1 LKIKSQ
7 VHRKSN
13 CVVTDFYGFL
23 KISDIYILRAK
34 SFQYFMEGVVI
45 VRNNKK
51 LAVID
56 GETLMDMRINP
67 IRFFIDSLLPQG
79 VSLLCGAPKIGK
91 SWLVLDWCVRI
102 AKGEEVWNFKTTK
115 GTTLY
120 LCLEDN
126 LSRIQQR
133 LNEITDEV
141 PNNVFFATSSYSMS
155 DGLAEQIEMFVAEHK
170 DTVLVVIDTF
180 QMIRTR
186 NKDTTYANDY
196 QEIEEFK
203 SLADK
208 LKISLLLVHHLR
220 KQGDNDPLNKISG
233 TTGISGAVDTTFILD
248 KSKRSQNNATMIC
261 TGRDIEY
268 RELELNFSKEN
279 HMWNLVSDSVESPE
293 ILLPDEMIQLIEFMK
308 GVKIFKG
315 TNTEFAE
322 EFNSFCRKEI
332 TAKALKQMMNKWRY
346 ELEDNDVFFSSY
358 RSNGKRFV
366 NVHYLPDS
374 DSSALND
381 GNIISAKTCVSFVTC
396 DPDEPC
402 QPT

>member
-1 LKIKSQ
+1 MKSQ
-7 VHRKSN
+7 VLRKAN
-13 CVVTDFYGFL
+13 CIVTDFYGFL

-45 VRNNKK
+45 VHNNKK
-51 LAVID
+51 LTVID

-67 IRFFIDSLLPQG
+67 ITFCIDSLLPQG

-102 AKGEEVWNFKTTK
+102 AKGEEVWNFKTVK

-126 LSRIQQR
+126 LSRVQQR

-141 PNNVFFATSSYSMS
+141 SCNVFFATSSCSLL

-180 QMIRTR
+180 QMIRSK

-196 QEIEEFK
+196 QEIEELK
-203 SLADK
+203 RLADK

-268 RELELNFSKEN
+268 RELELNFSKDN
-279 HMWNLVSDSVESPE
+279 HIWDLVSDSVESPE

-308 GVKIFKG
+308 KVIIFKG

-322 EFNSFCRKEI
+322 EFNSFCCKEI
-332 TAKALKQMMNKWRY
+332 SAKALKQMMNKWRY
-346 ELEDNDVFFSSY
+346 ELESNNIYFNSY

-381 GNIISAKTCVSFVTC
+381 GNIISAKTCVPFVTC

>member
-1 LKIKSQ
+1 MKSQ
-7 VHRKSN
+7 VHRKAN
-13 CVVTDFYGFL
+13 CVVTYFYGFL
-23 KISDIYILRAK
+23 KISDIYILGAK
-34 SFQYFMEGVVI
+34 SFQYFMEEVVI

-51 LAVID
+51 LTVID
-56 GETLMDMRINP
+56 GETLMDMRIKP
-67 IRFFIDSLLPQG
+67 ISFCIDSLLPQG

-102 AKGEEVWNFKTTK
+102 AKGEEVWNFKTAK

-141 PNNVFFATSSYSMS
+141 PNNVFFATSSCSMS
-155 DGLAEQIEMFVAEHK
+155 DGLAEQIEMFIAEQN

-180 QMIRTR
+180 QMIRSK

-196 QEIEEFK
+196 QEIEK
-203 SLADK
+203 LKRLADK

-268 RELELNFSKEN
+268 RELELNFSKDN
-279 HMWNLVSDSVESPE
+279 HIWDLVSDSVESPE

-308 GVKIFKG
+308 KVKIFKG

-322 EFNSFCRKEI
+322 EFNSFCCKEI
-332 TAKALKQMMNKWRY
+332 SAKALKQMMNKWRY

-374 DSSALND
+374 DSSAVSD
-381 GNIISAKTCVSFVTC
+381 VNIISAKTCVPFVTC
-396 DPDEPC
+396 DPDELC

>member
-1 LKIKSQ
+1 MKSQ
-7 VHRKSN
+7 VHRKAN
-13 CVVTDFYGFL
+13 CVVTYFYGFL
-23 KISDIYILRAK
+23 KISDIYILGAK

-51 LAVID
+51 LTAID
-56 GETLMDMRINP
+56 GETLMDMRIKP
-67 IRFFIDSLLPQG
+67 ISFCIDSLLPQG

-91 SWLVLDWCVRI
+91 SWLVLNWCVRI
-102 AKGEEVWNFKTTK
+102 VKGEEVWNFKTAK

-141 PNNVFFATSSYSMS
+141 PNNVFFATSSCSMS
-155 DGLAEQIEMFVAEHK
+155 DGLAEQIEMFIAEQN

-180 QMIRTR
+180 QMIRSK

-196 QEIEEFK
+196 QEIEELK
-203 SLADK
+203 RLAVK

-268 RELELNFSKEN
+268 RELELNFSKDN
-279 HMWNLVSDSVESPE
+279 HIWDLVSDSVESPE
-293 ILLPDEMIQLIEFMK
+293 ILLPEEMNSLIEFMK
-308 GVKIFKG
+308 QKIVFKG
-315 TNTEFAE
+315 TNSEFTEE
-322 EFNSFCRKEI
+322 YNSFCRKEI
-332 TAKALKQMMNKWRY
+332 SAKALKQMMNKWRY
-346 ELEDNDVFFSSY
+346 ELESNNIYFSSY

-366 NVHYLPDS
+366 NVHYMPDS

-402 QPT
+402 

>member
-1 LKIKSQ
+1 MIVLNIVYASTFIRWEQ
-7 VHRKSN
+7 
-13 CVVTDFYGFL
+13 FL
-23 KISDIYILRAK
+23 FIREFWKGNITMSK
-34 SFQYFMEGVVI
+34 
-45 VRNNKK
+45 NKK
-51 LAVID
+51 LTVID

-67 IRFFIDSLLPQG
+67 INFCIDSLLPQG

-102 AKGEEVWNFKTTK
+102 AKGEEVWNFKTVK

-141 PNNVFFATSSYSMS
+141 PNNVFFATSSCSMS
-155 DGLAEQIEMFVAEHK
+155 DGLAEQIESFVAEHK

-180 QMIRTR
+180 QMIRSK

-196 QEIEEFK
+196 QEIEELK
-203 SLADK
+203 RLADK

-268 RELELNFSKEN
+268 RELELNFSKDN
-279 HMWNLVSDSVESPE
+279 HIWDLVSDSVESPE
-293 ILLPDEMIQLIEFMK
+293 ILLPEEMNSLIEFMK
-308 GVKIFKG
+308 QKIVFKG
-315 TNTEFAE
+315 TNSEFTE
-322 EFNSFCRKEI
+322 EFNSFCCKEI
-332 TAKALKQMMNKWRY
+332 SAKALKQMMNKWRY

-366 NVHYLPDS
+366 NVHYMPDS

-381 GNIISAKTCVSFVTC
+381 GNIISDKTCVPFVTC

>member
-1 LKIKSQ
+1 MKSQ
-7 VHRKSN
+7 VHRKAN
-13 CVVTDFYGFL
+13 CVVTYFYGFL
-23 KISDIYILRAK
+23 KISDIYILGAK

-51 LAVID
+51 LTVID
-56 GETLMDMRINP
+56 GETLMDMRIKP
-67 IRFFIDSLLPQG
+67 ISFCIDSLLPQG

-102 AKGEEVWNFKTTK
+102 AKGEEVWNFKTAK

-141 PNNVFFATSSYSMS
+141 PNNVFFATSSCSMS
-155 DGLAEQIEMFVAEHK
+155 DGLAEQIEMFIAEQN

-180 QMIRTR
+180 QMIRSK

-196 QEIEEFK
+196 QEIEELK
-203 SLADK
+203 RLADK

-268 RELELNFSKEN
+268 RELELNFSKDN
-279 HMWNLVSDSVESPE
+279 HIWDLVSDSVESPE
-293 ILLPDEMIQLIEFMK
+293 ILLLDEMIQLIEFMK
-308 GVKIFKG
+308 KVKIFKG

-322 EFNSFCRKEI
+322 EFNSFCCKEI
-332 TAKALKQMMNKWRY
+332 SAKALKQMMNKWRY

-374 DSSALND
+374 DSSAVSD
-381 GNIISAKTCVSFVTC
+381 VNIISAKTCVPFVTC
-396 DPDEPC
+396 DPDELC

>member
-1 LKIKSQ
+1 MKSQ
-7 VHRKSN
+7 VYRKVN
-13 CVVTDFYGFL
+13 CVVTYFYGFL

-51 LAVID
+51 LTVID

-67 IRFFIDSLLPQG
+67 ISFCIDSLLPQG

-133 LNEITDEV
+133 LNEITDEF
-141 PNNVFFATSSYSMS
+141 PNNVFFATSSCSLP
-155 DGLAEQIEMFVAEHK
+155 DGLAEQIESFVAEHK

-180 QMIRTR
+180 QMIRSK

-196 QEIEEFK
+196 QEIEELK
-203 SLADK
+203 RLADK
-208 LKISLLLVHHLR
+208 LKIPLLLVHHLR

-268 RELELNFSKEN
+268 RELELNFSKDN
-279 HMWNLVSDSVESPE
+279 HIWDLVSDSVESPE
-293 ILLPDEMIQLIEFMK
+293 ILLSDEMIQLIEFMK
-308 GVKIFKG
+308 KVKIFKG

-322 EFNSFCRKEI
+322 EFNSFCCKEI
-332 TAKALKQMMNKWRY
+332 SAKALKQMMNKWRY

-374 DSSALND
+374 DTSAVSD
-381 GNIISAKTCVSFVTC
+381 VNIIGAKTCVPFVTC
-396 DPDEPC
+396 DPDELC

>member
-1 LKIKSQ
+1 MKSQ
-7 VHRKSN
+7 VHRKAN
-13 CVVTDFYGFL
+13 CVVTYFYGFL
-23 KISDIYILRAK
+23 KISDIYILGAK
-34 SFQYFMEGVVI
+34 SFQYYMEGVVI

-51 LAVID
+51 LVVVD
-56 GETLMDMRINP
+56 GETLMDMRIKP
-67 IRFFIDSLLPQG
+67 ISFCIDSLLPQG

-102 AKGEEVWNFKTTK
+102 AKGEEVWNFKTVK

-141 PNNVFFATSSYSMS
+141 SCNVFFATSSCSLL

-180 QMIRTR
+180 QMIRSK

-196 QEIEEFK
+196 QEIEELK
-203 SLADK
+203 RLADK
-208 LKISLLLVHHLR
+208 LKISLLIVHHLR

-268 RELELNFSKEN
+268 RELELNFSKDN
-279 HMWNLVSDSVESPE
+279 HIWDLVSDSVESPE

-308 GVKIFKG
+308 KVIIFKG

-332 TAKALKQMMNKWRY
+332 SAKALKQMMNKWRY
-346 ELEDNDVFFSSY
+346 ELESNNIYFSSY

-366 NVHYLPDS
+366 NVHYMPDS

-381 GNIISAKTCVSFVTC
+381 VNIISSKTCVPFVTC

>member
-1 LKIKSQ
+1 MKSQ
-7 VHRKSN
+7 VHRKAN
-13 CVVTDFYGFL
+13 CVVTYFYGFL
-23 KISDIYILRAK
+23 KISDIYILGAK

-45 VRNNKK
+45 VRNNEK
-51 LAVID
+51 LTVID
-56 GETLMDMRINP
+56 GETLMDMRIKP
-67 IRFFIDSLLPQG
+67 ISFCIDSLLPQG

-102 AKGEEVWNFKTTK
+102 AKGEEVWNFKTAK

-141 PNNVFFATSSYSMS
+141 PNNVFFATSSCSMS
-155 DGLAEQIEMFVAEHK
+155 DGLAEQIEMFIAEQN

-180 QMIRTR
+180 QMIRSK

-196 QEIEEFK
+196 QEIEK
-203 SLADK
+203 LKRLADK

-268 RELELNFSKEN
+268 RELELNFSKDN
-279 HMWNLVSDSVESPE
+279 HIWDLVSDSVESPE

-308 GVKIFKG
+308 KVKIFKG

-322 EFNSFCRKEI
+322 EFNSFCCKEI
-332 TAKALKQMMNKWRY
+332 SAKALKQMMNKWRY

-374 DSSALND
+374 DSSAVSD
-381 GNIISAKTCVSFVTC
+381 VNIISAKTCVPFVTC
-396 DPDEPC
+396 DPDELC

>member
-1 LKIKSQ
+1 MILKK
-7 VHRKSN
+7 
-13 CVVTDFYGFL
+13 
-23 KISDIYILRAK
+23 SDIYILGAK
-34 SFQYFMEGVVI
+34 SFQYFIEGVVI
-45 VRNNKK
+45 VHNNKK
-51 LAVID
+51 LTVID

-67 IRFFIDSLLPQG
+67 IRFCIDSLLPQG

-102 AKGEEVWNFKTTK
+102 AKGEEVWSFKTVK
-115 GTTLY
+115 RTTLY

-141 PNNVFFATSSYSMS
+141 PNNVFFATSSCSMS
-155 DGLAEQIEMFVAEHK
+155 DGLAEQIESFVAEHK

-180 QMIRTR
+180 QMIRSK

-196 QEIEEFK
+196 QEIEELK
-203 SLADK
+203 RLADK

-268 RELELNFSKEN
+268 RELELNFSKDN
-279 HMWNLVSDSVESPE
+279 HIWDLVSDSGESPE

-308 GVKIFKG
+308 KVIIFKG

-322 EFNSFCRKEI
+322 EFNSFCCKEI
-332 TAKALKQMMNKWRY
+332 SAKALKQMMNKWRY

-381 GNIISAKTCVSFVTC
+381 GNIIGAKTCVPFVTC

>member
-1 LKIKSQ
+1 
-7 VHRKSN
+7 
-13 CVVTDFYGFL
+13 
-23 KISDIYILRAK
+23 
-34 SFQYFMEGVVI
+34 MEGVVI

-51 LAVID
+51 LVVVD
-56 GETLMDMRINP
+56 GETLMDMRIKP
-67 IRFFIDSLLPQG
+67 ISFCIDSLLPQG
-79 VSLLCGAPKIGK
+79 VSMLCGAPKIGK

-141 PNNVFFATSSYSMS
+141 PNKVFFATSSCSLP
-155 DGLAEQIEMFVAEHK
+155 DGLVEQIESFVAEHK

-180 QMIRTR
+180 QMIRSK

-196 QEIEEFK
+196 QEIEELK
-203 SLADK
+203 RLADK

-268 RELELNFSKEN
+268 RELELNFSKDN
-279 HMWNLVSDSVESPE
+279 HMWNIVSDSLENPE
-293 ILLPDEMIQLIEFMK
+293 ILLPDDVFAVIEFMK
-308 GVKIFKG
+308 REKLFVGS
-315 TNTEFAE
+315 NTELTE
-322 EFNSFCRKEI
+322 KFNAVYKKQY
-332 TAKALKQMMNKWRY
+332 TANAFKRMLNQYRFQF
-346 ELEDNDVFFSSY
+346 EDYNVFFNSY
-358 RSNGKRFV
+358 RSSGKRYI
-366 NVHYLPDS
+366 NIRYEESDDS
-374 DSSALND
+374 ADDDDKIL
-381 GNIISAKTCVSFVTC
+381 VR
-396 DPDEPC
+396 
-402 QPT
+402 

>member
-1 LKIKSQ
+1 MKSQ
-7 VHRKSN
+7 VHRKAN
-13 CVVTDFYGFL
+13 CVVTYFYGFL
-23 KISDIYILRAK
+23 KISDIYILGAK

-51 LAVID
+51 LTVID
-56 GETLMDMRINP
+56 GETLMDMRIKP
-67 IRFFIDSLLPQG
+67 ISFCIDSLLPQG

-102 AKGEEVWNFKTTK
+102 AKGEEVWNFKTAK

-141 PNNVFFATSSYSMS
+141 PNNVFFATSSCSMS
-155 DGLAEQIEMFVAEHK
+155 DGLAEQIEMFIAEQN

-180 QMIRTR
+180 QMIRSK

-196 QEIEEFK
+196 QEIEELK
-203 SLADK
+203 RLADK

-268 RELELNFSKEN
+268 RELELNFSKDN
-279 HMWNLVSDSVESPE
+279 HIWDLVSDSVESPE

-308 GVKIFKG
+308 KVKIFKG

-322 EFNSFCRKEI
+322 EFNSFCCKEI
-332 TAKALKQMMNKWRY
+332 SAKALKQMMNKWRY

-374 DSSALND
+374 DSSAVSD
-381 GNIISAKTCVSFVTC
+381 VNIISAKTCVPFVTC
-396 DPDEPC
+396 DPDELC

>member
-1 LKIKSQ
+1 MIVLNIVYASTFIRWEQ
-7 VHRKSN
+7 
-13 CVVTDFYGFL
+13 FL
-23 KISDIYILRAK
+23 FIREFWKGNITMSK
-34 SFQYFMEGVVI
+34 
-45 VRNNKK
+45 NKK
-51 LAVID
+51 LTVID
-56 GETLMDMRINP
+56 GETLMDMRIKP
-67 IRFFIDSLLPQG
+67 ISFCIDSLLPQG

-102 AKGEEVWNFKTTK
+102 SKGEEVWNFETAK

-141 PNNVFFATSSYSMS
+141 PNNVFFATSSCSLS
-155 DGLAEQIEMFVAEHK
+155 DGLAEQIESFVAEHK

-180 QMIRTR
+180 QMIRSK

-196 QEIEEFK
+196 QEIEELK
-203 SLADK
+203 RLADK

-268 RELELNFSKEN
+268 RELELNFSKDN
-279 HMWNLVSDSVESPE
+279 HIWDLVSDSVESPE
-293 ILLPDEMIQLIEFMK
+293 ILLPEEMNSLIEFMK
-308 GVKIFKG
+308 QKIVFKG
-315 TNTEFAE
+315 TNSEFTEKL
-322 EFNSFCRKEI
+322 NSFCCKEI
-332 TAKALKQMMNKWRY
+332 SAKALKQMMNKWRY

-381 GNIISAKTCVSFVTC
+381 GNIISAKTCVPFVTC